1 MRRLLIRPGGIGDC
15 ILSFP
20 ALEFLKAEYTE
31 VWAPSDIVPLV
42 RFADVVR
49 PIASVGLDLM
59 GLPAINP
66 SRSLI
71 ERLRSFD
78 SIVSWYGSNRDEFR
92 SQTKQLGLPFRF
104 LSALPAPGE
113 RIHAADFFL
122 RQAGGEGRAIPRIE
136 CPRPISSEH
145 AVIHPF
151 SGSSRKNWPLEQF
164 RALAEELPF
173 PVQWSAGPQEQ
184 LEGAVRFEN
193 LYELARWLA
202 AARLYVG
209 NDSGITHLAAAVG
222 VPVVAIFGPTDPAI
236 WAPRGA
242 HVRVLAGEL
251 SRIGVSQVLEAATA
265 CLREC

>member
-31 VWAPSDIVPLV
+31 IWVPSDIVPLI

-49 PIASVGLDLM
+49 PISSVGLDLM
-59 GLPAINP
+59 GLPGISPPRPLLEN
-66 SRSLI
+66 
-71 ERLRSFD
+71 LRSFD

-92 SQTKQLGLPFRF
+92 SQTQQLGLPFRF
-104 LSALPAPGE
+104 LSALPAAGE

-122 RQAGGEGRAIPRIE
+122 SQAGGEGLPIPRIE
-136 CPRPISSEH
+136 CPRAISGGY

-164 RALAEELPF
+164 HALAEKLPF

-184 LEGAVRFEN
+184 LDIAVRFDN

-202 AARLYVG
+202 TARLYIG

-222 VPVVAIFGPTDPAI
+222 VPLVAIFGPTDPVI
-236 WAPRGA
+236 WAPRGKN
-242 HVRVLAGEL
+242 VTVVAGEMT
-251 SRIGVSQVLEAATA
+251 RITVDQVLEAATA
-265 CLREC
+265 CLREP